1 MPVVVSAPKIEPDPQ
16 QGLSLHQLVSC
27 EVGQNERSGVR
38 AMADG
43 ELTADEAQTAG
54 SLPVCVYETFEI
66 FETPDRGREEGIFPR
81 LRTPTGKADTMMK
94 WNTNGSLAQS
104 HGSSS
109 VRSGSGE
116 VSK

>member
-1 MPVVVSAPKIEPDPQ
+1 MPVVVSAPKIEPDK
-16 QGLSLHQLVSC
+16 SVSY

-43 ELTADEAQTAG
+43 ALTADEAQTAG
-54 SLPVCVYETFEI
+54 SPPVCVHETFEI
-66 FETPDRGREEGIFPR
+66 FETPDRGREEGTFPR

-109 VRSGSGE
+109 VRNGSGE
-116 VSK
+116 ASE

>member
-1 MPVVVSAPKIEPDPQ
+1 
-16 QGLSLHQLVSC
+16 
-27 EVGQNERSGVR
+27 
-38 AMADG
+38 MADG
-43 ELTADEAQTAG
+43 ALTADEAQTAG
-54 SLPVCVYETFEI
+54 SLPVYETFEI

-109 VRSGSGE
+109 VRSGSGK